1 MELLLPGGR
10 ARQRAGLRGGL
21 KQVLG
26 DSAPLALRH
35 GLAIGLLAAADDDAD
50 GKLSAEEVHS
60 PEPEPEPEAEP
71 EPSNPNR
78 NRNPDQMRRV
88 LAAPAC
94 AAAHELRQAG
104 ESAVEGAAAL
114 LLAHRWTFEKTAAA
128 AVAGDE
134 AGMLQR
140 PLESLSVAEGI
151 KVGLAFVRHAAR
163 DARRK
168 GEL

>member
-50 GKLSAEEVHS
+50 GKLSADEVHS
-60 PEPEPEPEAEP
+60 PEPEPEPE
-71 EPSNPNR
+71 PSDPNR
-78 NRNPDQMRRV
+78 NRNPEQVRRV

-114 LLAHRWTFEKTAAA
+114 LLTHRWTFEKTAAA
-128 AVAGDE
+128 ALAGDE

-163 DARRK
+163 DARLK

>member
-35 GLAIGLLAAADDDAD
+35 GLAIGLLAAADDDGD

-60 PEPEPEPEAEP
+60 PEPEA

-78 NRNPDQMRRV
+78 NPNPDQVRRV

-163 DARRK
+163 DARSK

>member
-1 MELLLPGGR
+1 MEP
-10 ARQRAGLRGGL
+10 
-21 KQVLG
+21 
-26 DSAPLALRH
+26 
-35 GLAIGLLAAADDDAD
+35 
-50 GKLSAEEVHS
+50 
-60 PEPEPEPEAEP
+60 EP

-78 NRNPDQMRRV
+78 NPNPDQVRRV

-114 LLAHRWTFEKTAAA
+114 LLAHQWTFEKTAAA